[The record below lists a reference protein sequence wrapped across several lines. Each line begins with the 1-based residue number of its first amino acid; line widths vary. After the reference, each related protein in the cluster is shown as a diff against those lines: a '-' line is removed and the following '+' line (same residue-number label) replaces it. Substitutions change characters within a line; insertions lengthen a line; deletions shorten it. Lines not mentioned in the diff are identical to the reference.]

1 VPLDPSVM
9 ESAIRRLLDGH
20 PDALV
25 TAIADEGLFTEM
37 PDSLTFGEHRV
48 VQARSALDLVAP
60 ASRPAVI
67 EAWEKVRR
75 EGAASTSIQ
84 LAGADGATTPG
95 TVFLFDVRALH
106 GVYIGVL
113 AAADGQGEALEE
125 VAEIAGPPPRL
136 CRTRKDE
143 LALLR
148 EIDPLVTAV
157 LGWEPEDMLGKRT
170 LDFIHPDDGD
180 RIIDAWMEM
189 LARPGMTL
197 SVRARHRHKDGRWVW
212 MQISN
217 RNLLDDPDCGYV
229 DCEMLD
235 VSEEVEAQEAVRASE
250 QLLRRLAEA
259 LPVGVVHVDV
269 DRRVLYANGCFSEI
283 LGVDPEHVGGAL
295 HGCVTDVHRLDSA
308 LHAVLSGADV
318 DVELEVER
326 ADGSGRRLCTL
337 SLRALTTN
345 EGTVT
350 GAVGSLAD
358 VTEATRLR
366 NELEQ
371 RATTDALTGC
381 VNRATALA
389 GLSTA
394 LEGTDRRATDGVAT
408 GTSAI
413 FVDLDGFKAVN
424 DRYGHVVG
432 DHLLV
437 AVADRLRDVVRAD
450 DLVGRLGGDEF
461 LVVCP
466 AMASP
471 EDALALAERLAA
483 AVAEPLPVDGE
494 LLSVRASIGL
504 AFADGPID
512 AKDLIARADAAMYR
526 SKRTGRG
533 RPVLASGEPSAGP
546 VGVDVPPVGTA
557 TA

>member
-1 VPLDPSVM
+1 M

-25 TAIADEGLFTEM
+25 TAITDEGLFTEM
-37 PDSLTFGEHRV
+37 PDSLALGDHRL
-48 VQARSALDLVAP
+48 VQARSALDLVTP
-60 ASRPAVI
+60 ESRPALI
-67 EAWEKVRR
+67 RSWEQVRR
-75 EGAASTSIQ
+75 EGAASTSVQ
-84 LAGADGATTPG
+84 LASGGATQATPG
-95 TVFLFDVRALH
+95 TVFLFDLRARH
-106 GVYIGVL
+106 GVYVGVL

-125 VAEIAGPPPRL
+125 VAGIAGPPPRL

-143 LALLR
+143 LAILR
-148 EIDPLVTAV
+148 EVDPLVTSV
-157 LGWEPEDMLGKRT
+157 LGWEPADMIGKRT
-170 LDFIHPDDGD
+170 LDFTHPEDGD

-197 SVRARHRHKDGRWVW
+197 SVRVRHQHRDGRWVW

-217 RNLLDDPDCGYV
+217 RNLLDDPECGYV
-229 DCEMLD
+229 ECEMLD
-235 VSEEVEAQEAVRASE
+235 VTEEIEAQEAVRASE

-283 LGVDPEHVGGAL
+283 LGVDADDAGAAL
-295 HGCVTDVHRLDSA
+295 HDCVTDVHRLDSA
-308 LHAVLSGADV
+308 LHAVLAGADI
-318 DVELEVER
+318 DVELEIDR

-345 EGTVT
+345 DGAVT

-381 VNRATALA
+381 VNRATALT

-394 LEGTDRRATDGVAT
+394 LEGVDRRAADGEVT
-408 GTSAI
+408 GTAAI

-424 DRYGHVVG
+424 DRYGHVAG

-437 AVADRLRDVVRAD
+437 AVADRLRQVVRTG

-466 AMASP
+466 AMAAP
-471 EDALALAERLAA
+471 EDALALSERLAA
-483 AVAEPLPVDGE
+483 AVAEPLAVDGD
-494 LLSVRASIGL
+494 LLRVRASIGL
-504 AFADGPID
+504 AFADGPVD

-526 SKRTGRG
+526 SKRAGQG
-533 RPVLASGEPSAGP
+533 RPVLAAGP
-546 VGVDVPPVGTA
+546 VSTGSTAPAGTA
-557 TA
+557 ARAVTA

>member
-1 VPLDPSVM
+1 M

-25 TAIADEGLFTEM
+25 TAITDEGLFTAM
-37 PDSLTFGEHRV
+37 PGSLAFGDHRL
-48 VQARSALDLVAP
+48 VQARSALDLVSP
-60 ASRPAVI
+60 ASRPALI
-67 EAWEKVRR
+67 RAWEQVRR
-75 EGAASTSIQ
+75 EGAASTSVQ
-84 LAGADGATTPG
+84 LANGDGAQTPG
-95 TVFLFDVRALH
+95 TVFLFDLRALH
-106 GVYIGVL
+106 GVYVGVL
-113 AAADGQGEALEE
+113 AAAEGQGEALEE
-125 VAEIAGPPPRL
+125 VAGIAGPPPRL

-143 LALLR
+143 LAILR
-148 EIDPLVTAV
+148 EVDPLVTLV
-157 LGWEPEDMLGKRT
+157 LGWEPADMVGKRT

-189 LARPGMTL
+189 LARPGMAL
-197 SVRARHRHKDGRWVW
+197 SVRARHQHRDGRWIW
-212 MQISN
+212 MQITN
-217 RNLLDDPDCGYV
+217 RNLLDEPDCGYV

-283 LGVDPEHVGGAL
+283 LGVAPDDVGGAL
-295 HGCVTDVHRLDSA
+295 HGCVTDVHRLDTA
-308 LHAVLSGADV
+308 LQAVLTGVDV
-318 DVELEVER
+318 DVELEIDR

-337 SLRALTTN
+337 SLRALTAN
-345 EGTVT
+345 DGGVT

-381 VNRATALA
+381 ANRATALA

-394 LEGTDRRATDGVAT
+394 LEGSERRAADGATT

-413 FVDLDGFKAVN
+413 FVDLDEFKAVN

-437 AVADRLRDVVRAD
+437 AVADRLREVVRAG

-466 AMASP
+466 ALASP
-471 EDALALAERLAA
+471 ADALALAERLAA

-494 LLSVRASIGL
+494 LLCVRASIGL
-504 AFADGPID
+504 AFADGPVD
-512 AKDLIARADAAMYR
+512 AKELIARADAAMYR
-526 SKRTGRG
+526 SKRAGEG
-533 RPVLASGEPSAGP
+533 RPVLAVAGAP
-546 VGVDVPPVGTA
+546 TAA
-557 TA
+557 TAAGTDAAAATAARASTL

>member
-1 VPLDPSVM
+1 M

-25 TAIADEGLFTEM
+25 AAITDEGLFTEM
-37 PDSLTFGEHRV
+37 PVSLALGDHRL
-48 VQARSALDLVAP
+48 VQARSALDLVTP
-60 ASRPAVI
+60 ESRPALI
-67 EAWEKVRR
+67 RAWEQVRR
-75 EGAASTSIQ
+75 EGAATTSIQ
-84 LAGADGATTPG
+84 LASGGGAQTTPG
-95 TVFLFDVRALH
+95 TVFLFDLRARH
-106 GVYIGVL
+106 GVYVGVL
-113 AAADGQGEALEE
+113 AAAAGQGEALEE
-125 VAEIAGPPPRL
+125 VAGIAGPPPRL

-143 LALLR
+143 LAFLR
-148 EIDPLVTAV
+148 EVDPSVTSV
-157 LGWEPEDMLGKRT
+157 LGWEPADMIGKRT
-170 LDFIHPDDGD
+170 LDFIHPEDGD

-189 LARPGMTL
+189 LAQPGMTL
-197 SVRARHRHKDGRWVW
+197 SVRARHQHRDGRWVW

-217 RNLLDDPDCGYV
+217 RNLLDDPECAYV
-229 DCEMLD
+229 ECEMLD
-235 VSEEVEAQEAVRASE
+235 VTEEIEAQEAVRASE

-269 DRRVLYANGCFSEI
+269 DRRVLYANGCFSVI
-283 LGVDPEHVGGAL
+283 LGVDPDDAGEAL

-308 LHAVLSGADV
+308 LHAVLAGADV
-318 DVELEVER
+318 DVELEIDR
-326 ADGSGRRLCTL
+326 ADGSGRRLCML

-345 EGTVT
+345 DGVVT

-381 VNRATALA
+381 VNRATALS

-394 LEGTDRRATDGVAT
+394 LEGIDRRAADGVVS
-408 GTSAI
+408 GTAAI
-413 FVDLDGFKAVN
+413 FVDLDQFKAVN

-432 DHLLV
+432 DHILV
-437 AVADRLRDVVRAD
+437 AVADRLRQVVRTG

-471 EDALALAERLAA
+471 EDALALSERLAE

-504 AFADGPID
+504 AFADGPVD

-526 SKRTGRG
+526 SKRAGEGRA
-533 RPVLASGEPSAGP
+533 VLAAVPPRASSSACAAGP
-546 VGVDVPPVGTA
+546 ATRAVTA
-557 TA
+557 